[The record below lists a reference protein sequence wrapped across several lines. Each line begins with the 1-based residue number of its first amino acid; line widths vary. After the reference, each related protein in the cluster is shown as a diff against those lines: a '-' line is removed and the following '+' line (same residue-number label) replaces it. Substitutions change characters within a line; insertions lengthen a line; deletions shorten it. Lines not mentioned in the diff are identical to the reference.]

1 MISPSILT
9 PNLRTHISTKRTHG
23 PHRIPQTAPARN
35 IHASK
40 PHPTA
45 SLPRPTDSNQTR
57 ITDILQLDVL
67 ERLKA
72 FLMASEAAQLQYE
85 TAWVVTNIAAG
96 NTPQTQAIVDA
107 GFIDTL
113 LLSLGTKGAL
123 SLKTQVAWALSNIA
137 GESSALREHLMH
149 QNALGAVVEV
159 LNNVR
164 HNVAAAQD
172 SSQVDQ
178 MATIRARGIYADV
191 RVLVWTV
198 ANMCRGGFKAKEMWW
213 LYIPAFETL
222 TEMLLLEDIEICT
235 DACWG
240 LSRILSNMH
249 KVDEFLDHLKFSP
262 RLCPRLVECCCSNN
276 INLQTP
282 ALRTIINIAS
292 GPNQHIST
300 LLEAHPFPTLIL
312 FLDNQNSPGLR
323 RDALLTIANIAA
335 GDEKHVACVLDFP
348 GLMDRVE
355 EMVSVVGSEPEGEDI
370 DDEDLGMGT
379 SRRRYRRGR
388 HDDGDEEEEWKV
400 VQEAVWIVSNV
411 TSLGSVQKVGE
422 LLHTHPL
429 LPRRLTYLI
438 QHQQTPTMTLI
449 KALDAI
455 TNIISR
461 TQPPHLPEFV
471 HLGAL
476 ETAMLIGKRGGRG
489 SLGVVERCE
498 ALVEK
503 SMQVTGGDVTQLVD
517 GMNGNV
523 SIEMVP
529 RRLSLL
535 QQQEQRRALAEKE
548 ARRRSAGTSLGGE
561 LDGDV
566 MWVEEAVGR
575 MSILGKEG

>member
-1 MISPSILT
+1 MSRDLRRIGDPEPDPTSALSDDDSDDGYHGGGGVADALDEISRKFANVSLDHS
-9 PNLRTHISTKRTHG
+9 LG
-23 PHRIPQTAPARN
+23 ARGDTVDR
-35 IHASK
+35 S
-40 PHPTA
+40 
-45 SLPRPTDSNQTR
+45 QTR

-72 FLMASEAAQLQYE
+72 FLMASEAAQLQ
-85 TAWVVTNIAAG
+85 AG

-355 EMVSVVGSEPEGEDI
+355 EMVSVVGSEPEGDDI

-476 ETAMLIGKRGGRG
+476 ETAMLIAWRARFAGGRG
-489 SLGVVERCE
+489 AVRGSSGEVNAGDGRRRNPASGWDERQR
-498 ALVEK
+498 VNRDGPEK
-503 SMQVTGGDVTQLVD
+503 AEPAAAAGAEKGASGEGGKEEERR
-517 GMNGNV
+517 NV
-523 SIEMVP
+523 IG
-529 RRLSLL
+529 
-535 QQQEQRRALAEKE
+535 RRAG
-548 ARRRSAGTSLGGE
+548 RRCHVGG
-561 LDGDV
+561 G
-566 MWVEEAVGR
+566 G
-575 MSILGKEG
+575 GG